1 MNETG
6 HDYSYVETPEQFIEA
21 AFEIAF
27 GENAI
32 NRDFD
37 FNSVLCELHKFSDEA
52 LELSEGMW
60 QLYYRPL
67 YVYMGWIFFYNKLN

>member
-37 FNSVLCELHKFSDEA
+37 FNSVLCELHKCSHGVDF
-52 LELSEGMW
+52 LL
-60 QLYYRPL
+60 
-67 YVYMGWIFFYNKLN
+67 